1 MLKFAI
7 VGYDHVHVLKYL
19 PTIAQHPEVSV
30 VAIAAIGNNKEMA
43 KKASKEYSCRYF
55 ESIESVFSLQ
65 ELNAVY
71 IASTPTK
78 HLEIIRESAKQNV
91 HVLCDKP
98 LSTNLYDADEIISLV
113 DDSNIKLMVPF
124 NPRFQ
129 LGITKLKEMIERE
142 MIGKLFY
149 INAVK
154 YGKIPSLISNMDTS
168 WFFDVEQAGCGGFG
182 DIGIH
187 AIDAVCWLSGGEPLR
202 VYAKVGNHI
211 HQDLSIDDIGS
222 AIIEFDNGVIANI
235 NSGWANPGKYPS
247 WLDVKFEVL
256 GSEKVVIIDKPYH
269 DFKLCNEEKTE
280 AVSWCRT
287 DISKVVD
294 EFIQSVLEDRKPAIT
309 GRDAKRAL
317 EVTLAA
323 YRSST
328 TGEEVMLP
336 L

>member
-19 PTIAQHPEVSV
+19 PTIAQHPEASV
-30 VAIAAIGNNKEMA
+30 VAVAAIGNNKEMA

-65 ELNAVY
+65 ELNAMY
-71 IASTPTK
+71 IASTPAK
-78 HLEIIRESAKQNV
+78 HLEIIREAAKQKI
-91 HVLCDKP
+91 HILCDKP
-98 LSTNLYDADEIISLV
+98 LATNLYDADEIISLV
-113 DDSNIKLMVPF
+113 DDNNIKLMVPF

-129 LGITKLKEMIERE
+129 LAVIQLKEMIEKG
-142 MIGKLFY
+142 MIGNLLY
-149 INAVK
+149 LNAVK
-154 YGKIPSLISNMDTS
+154 YGKIPSLIPDIDTS

-187 AIDAVCWLSGGEPLR
+187 AIDAVCWLSGGKPLR

-235 NSGWANPGKYPS
+235 NSGWANPAKYPS

-256 GSEKVVIIDKPYH
+256 GSEKVVIINKPYH
-269 DFKLCNEEKTE
+269 DFTLYNEEKTE
-280 AVSWCRT
+280 AISWWRSDVSMLV
-287 DISKVVD
+287 S
-294 EFIQSVLEDRKPAIT
+294 EFIQSILEDREPAIT
-309 GRDAKRAL
+309 GRDARRAL

-323 YRSST
+323 YQSST
-328 TGEEVMLP
+328 TGEEVLLP